1 MTEEQARKIL
11 VQAMR
16 YANVIGLSVELRTA
30 FETGRADIELDQ
42 LDMDSLAT
50 MELCIAIEANS
61 GVSITPDQLKAAA
74 TGNALVRL
82 MQGQGA

>member
-30 FETGRADIELDQ
+30 FEAGTADIELDQ

-61 GVSITPDQLKAAA
+61 GISITPDQLKATA
-74 TGNALVRL
+74 TGNALVRF